1 VLHDRLGGGMSQL
14 QPDADGGEDVPRI
27 VSRDALPCELE
38 AGRKAHDEPVPVCHD
53 PLVVPP
59 ESRQGDIRRKEELS
73 PLDGKEGHLV
83 EMLADDVDEDRRDVP
98 FPGIRCA
105 CIGRRQ
111 RESPLIDLDRSS
123 LDLDRTPRP

>member
-1 VLHDRLGGGMSQL
+1 MLHDRLVGGMSKL

-38 AGRKAHDEPVPVCHD
+38 AGRKTHDEPVPVCRD

-83 EMLADDVDEDRRDVP
+83 EMLADDVDEDRRGVSS
-98 FPGIRCA
+98 PGIRWA
-105 CIGRRQ
+105 CIGCQR
-111 RESPLIDLDRSS
+111 RESPLAR
-123 LDLDRTPRP
+123 